1 PEAIALDYGMTKG
14 ELTMTV
20 REALVGYLLQQWRVD
35 CSPDARLDPHS
46 HPLRLANPEL
56 VATLTNCRLLPGV
69 AP

>member
-1 PEAIALDYGMTKG
+1 MKQITAIIKPFKL
-14 ELTMTV
+14 EEV

-46 HPLRLANPEL
+46 HPLRLANHDL
-56 VATLTNCRLLPGV
+56 VASLTNCRLLPGV